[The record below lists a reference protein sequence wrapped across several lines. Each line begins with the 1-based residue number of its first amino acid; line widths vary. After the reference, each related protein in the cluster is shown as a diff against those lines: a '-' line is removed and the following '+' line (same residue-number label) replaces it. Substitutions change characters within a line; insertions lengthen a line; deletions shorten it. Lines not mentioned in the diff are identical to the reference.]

1 MYFNSSL
8 TDNTHDNFYPKPRI
22 KICGVAVDTYTFDE
36 VMAIIVDQACN
47 HKNIPSY
54 VVTPNVAHL
63 VSLQRDREFRKI
75 YERALLA
82 VPDGVPLLWAA
93 KLLKS
98 SLGGRV
104 NGTDL
109 FEKLAA
115 TAAQQGLKV
124 FLLGGRSGAADKA
137 SDILTARHPGLDIV
151 GTYSPPYGFENNYA
165 EINRINTLIQD
176 AQPDILFVG
185 LGAPK
190 QEKWIANH
198 YQELGVPVSIGIGVS
213 FEFVA
218 GMVNRAPKWMQKAG
232 LEWLFRLISEP
243 GRLWKRY
250 LLGNLY
256 FVYLVLKQW
265 IWGDRAF
272 RNLEL

>member
-1 MYFNSSL
+1 MYFNS
-8 TDNTHDNFYPKPRI
+8 TQHTAQPKPRV
-22 KICGVAVDTYTFDE
+22 KLCGVAVDTYTFNE
-36 VMAIIVDQACN
+36 VIEIILGQVKSHQ
-47 HKNIPSY
+47 KPSY

-63 VSLQRDREFRKI
+63 VSLQHDRAFRQI
-75 YERALLA
+75 YEQALLA

-98 SLGGRV
+98 PLGGRV

-109 FEKLAA
+109 FEELAA
-115 TAAQQGLKV
+115 IAAQQGLKV

-137 SDILTARHPGLDIV
+137 ADILTARHPELNIV
-151 GTYSPPYGFENNYA
+151 GTYSPPFGFENSFD
-165 EINRINTLIQD
+165 ERDRINTLIQD
-176 AQPDILFVG
+176 AAPDILFVG

-190 QEKWIANH
+190 QEKWIAEH
-198 YQELGVPVSIGIGVS
+198 YEALGVPVSIGIGVS

-218 GMVNRAPKWMQKAG
+218 GMVQRAPRWMQKAG

-250 LLGNLY
+250 LVGNIY
-256 FVYLVLKQW
+256 FAYLVMKQF

-272 RNLEL
+272 SKLQ